1 MMAPEGS
8 IRARCSVARCLAH
21 MLLGAVAALGGG
33 AARAADA
40 AAVIHPLEWPAAAP
54 AAAPDPKLEQFVD
67 QLLGRMSLEE
77 KVGQLVQAD
86 IGSIKPEDLRK
97 YKLGSILAGGNA
109 APGDDVRTSAAH
121 WLELVDAFYRASV
134 ADPSPAHAPIP
145 ILFGIDAVHGH
156 TRIRGATVF
165 PHNVGLGAANDA
177 GLIERIGQATAE
189 EVAATGIDWTFAP
202 TIAVVRDVRWGRS
215 YESYSEDPALVAAYA
230 RAMTSGLQGT
240 AGTAAFMGPGR
251 VLATIK
257 HFVGDGGTLDGR
269 DQFNNLSDERTLRE
283 VHAAGYPVAI
293 EAGALTLMA
302 SYNSWQGTKMHANH
316 ALLTE
321 VLKDRWQFP
330 GFVVGDWN
338 AQEEIPGC
346 TKFDCPDLLLAGVD
360 MYMAPDTWRQ
370 VYANLLDELRSGR
383 IAQPTVDAAVRRI
396 LRVKA
401 MAGLFEK
408 PAPGERPGAG
418 QFDTLG
424 SPAHRAIAREAVRK
438 SLVLLKNNGQLL
450 PLDAHAY
457 ILVAGAAADDI
468 GVQCGGW
475 TIDWQG
481 DHNRN
486 ADFPGA
492 TSIFGGIKAAVQ
504 AAGGSAIL
512 SPDGSF
518 SQRPAAAIVVYGETP
533 YAEFEGDRETLEFSP
548 HDRSQLQILRRLKAA
563 GIPVVSV
570 FISGRPLWVNR
581 ELNLSDAFVAAWLP
595 GSEGAGVADLL
606 FKPTDGSPRRD
617 FTGRLSFSWPA
628 TAMPVVFSTSGS
640 VKGALFARG
649 FGLSLTQPSQL
660 RRLAED
666 PRIPLPLL
674 AHDTLFHAGHV
685 TAPWSIYVN
694 DATAGVRL
702 TTATQRSPG
711 GALAVQLAAP
721 VVRASWS
728 GTAPGV
734 FSIGGRP
741 ADLRALARGGAALV
755 VRYRVESPPQ
765 QPVRIGMT
773 CEAPYGTRA
782 ATDSTAPP
790 VVWSLC
796 GTKAGAALDLT
807 ARFASA
813 PPGAWQTLSIPL
825 ACLTDQ
831 GADLSHVAAP
841 FTVATGGQFAVSFAE
856 VSISRAAGKTPCR

>member
-1 MMAPEGS
+1 MMTLDAS
-8 IRARCSVARCLAH
+8 IRAPWKL
-21 MLLGAVAALGGG
+21 LLGAAAALGAG
-33 AARAADA
+33 AAWAADTSA
-40 AAVIHPLEWPAAAP
+40 LIHPLEWPAAAP
-54 AAAPDPKLEQFVD
+54 PTAPDPKLEQFVD
-67 QLLGRMSLEE
+67 QLLGSMSLEE

-86 IGSIKPEDLRK
+86 IGSIKPEDLRT

-109 APGDDVRTSAAH
+109 APADDVRTGAAH

-134 ADPSPAHAPIP
+134 ADASTAHAPIP

-156 TRIRGATVF
+156 SRVRGATVF
-165 PHNVGLGAANDA
+165 PHNVGLGAAHDA
-177 GLIERIGQATAE
+177 QLIERIGQATAE
-189 EVAATGIDWTFAP
+189 EIAATGIDWTFAP

-230 RAMTSGLQGT
+230 RAMVAGLQGAPGSAT
-240 AGTAAFMGPGR
+240 FMGPGR

-257 HFVGDGGTLDGR
+257 HFVGDGGTIGGR

-283 VHAAGYPVAI
+283 VHAAGYPAAI

-316 ALLTE
+316 ALLTD
-321 VLKDRWQFP
+321 VLKQRWQFP

-360 MYMAPDTWRQ
+360 MYMAPDSWRQ
-370 VYANLLDELRSGR
+370 IYANLLDEVRSGR
-383 IAQPTVDAAVRRI
+383 IAQPAVDAAVRRI

-408 PAPGERPGAG
+408 PAPKDRPGAG

-424 SPAHRAIAREAVRK
+424 SAAHRAIAREAVRK

-450 PLDAHAY
+450 PLDAHAR

-468 GVQCGGW
+468 GIQCGGW

-481 DHNRN
+481 DHNSN
-486 ADFPGA
+486 VDFPGA
-492 TSIFGGIKAAVQ
+492 TSIFGGIKAAVE
-504 AAGGSAIL
+504 AAGGTAIL

-518 SQRPAAAIVVYGETP
+518 SQRPAAAVVVYGETP

-548 HDRSQLQILRRLKAA
+548 HDRSQLKVLQRLKAA

-595 GSEGAGVADLL
+595 GSEGAGIADLL
-606 FKPTDGSPRRD
+606 FKPTHGSAGRD
-617 FTGRLSFSWPA
+617 FTGRLGFSWPA
-628 TAMPVVFSTSGS
+628 SAMPVVFSASGG
-640 VKGALFARG
+640 VEGALFARG
-649 FGLSLTQPSQL
+649 FGLSVAQPSQL
-660 RRLAED
+660 RRLSED
-666 PRIPLPLL
+666 PRIPLQLL
-674 AHDTLFHAGHV
+674 TRDTLFHGSHV

-694 DATAGVRL
+694 DATGSVRL
-702 TTATQRSPG
+702 TTATQASPG
-711 GALAVQLAAP
+711 GALTVQLEAP
-721 VVRASWS
+721 VVHASWS
-728 GTAPGV
+728 GRSPGV
-734 FSIGGRP
+734 FSIGGRA
-741 ADLRALARGGAALV
+741 ADLRALARQGAALV
-755 VRYRVESPPQ
+755 ARYRVETRPQ
-765 QPVRIGMT
+765 QPVRIGMI
-773 CEAPYGTRA
+773 CEAPYGTHA
-782 ATDSTAPP
+782 AADSTAPP
-790 VVWSLC
+790 VVWERC
-796 GTKAGAALDLT
+796 GTSSGAALDMT
-807 ARFASA
+807 ASFASA
-813 PPGAWQTLSIPL
+813 PIGAWQTLSIPL
-825 ACLTDQ
+825 ACLSAQ

-841 FTVATGGQFAVSFAE
+841 FEVATSGQFAVSFAE
-856 VSISRAAGKTPCR
+856 ISISRTGGKTHCR